1 MRDRLADLSSGAST
15 STSASS
21 SATSST
27 ASLSSD
33 PDNQQ
38 QTSSSDN
45 DNSQISDAELLK
57 IFEEISKSQTCSN
70 VSKLKLAVVHHD
82 GVFVLIVPDMD
93 LFTVPLTFSEW
104 FKILRNRSFAKC

>member
-1 MRDRLADLSSGAST
+1 MRDRLADLNSGAST
-15 STSASS
+15 SSSTSASS

-27 ASLSSD
+27 ASLSNSD

-45 DNSQISDAELLK
+45 DNSQNSDAELLK

-70 VSKLKLAVVHHD
+70 VSKLELAVV
-82 GVFVLIVPDMD
+82 LNSI
-93 LFTVPLTFSEW
+93 FTVMKYINDPQ
-104 FKILRNRSFAKC
+104 

>member
-1 MRDRLADLSSGAST
+1 MRDRLADLNSGAST
-15 STSASS
+15 SSSTSASS

-27 ASLSSD
+27 ASLSNSD

-45 DNSQISDAELLK
+45 DNSQNSDAELLK

-70 VSKLKLAVVHHD
+70 VSKLELAVV
-82 GVFVLIVPDMD
+82 LNSI
-93 LFTVPLTFSEW
+93 LTVMKYIINFGYFRQSTWIYL
-104 FKILRNRSFAKC
+104 LYL